1 MLALLWCNLALLLA
15 ASVLAF
21 PTAEP
26 AFGDAARESWRDDQR
41 ASAVR
46 GDQRGHA
53 GLSCLRIGS
62 VNGRP
67 GREWHSALLT
77 VHIRHLNIRFPSYG
91 APLALHQMKGWI
103 RCATSEDWRARVF
116 V

>member
-21 PTAEP
+21 PTAEF
-26 AFGDAARESWRDDQR
+26 AFDAARESWRHDQR

-46 GDQRGHA
+46 GGQRGDA

-67 GREWHSALLT
+67 GQNGTLR
-77 VHIRHLNIRFPSYG
+77 Y
-91 APLALHQMKGWI
+91 
-103 RCATSEDWRARVF
+103 
-116 V
+116 